1 MATWQQLQLN
11 QPTSAGHELHREQLA
26 ATDMEDEREAAIDS
40 DTILLT
46 ACPEVQRTR
55 LAISYFL
62 HRGLGD
68 TNADVLRTIE
78 TNGRN

>member
-1 MATWQQLQLN
+1 MATWEQLQFN
-11 QPTSAGHELHREQLA
+11 QPTSAGHVLHREQLA

-46 ACPEVQRTR
+46 TCPEVRRTR

-68 TNADVLRTIE
+68 TSEDVLRTIE
-78 TNGRN
+78 TRGRD